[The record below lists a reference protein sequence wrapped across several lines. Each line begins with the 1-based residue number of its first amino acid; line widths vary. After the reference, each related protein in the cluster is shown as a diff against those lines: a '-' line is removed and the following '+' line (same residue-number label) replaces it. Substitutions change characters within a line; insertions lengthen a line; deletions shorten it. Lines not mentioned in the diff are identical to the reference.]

1 MISKA
6 KRKWPT
12 NICKISFLNKD
23 VELINVSH
31 IFHDPSVKA
40 CLPIDMKFDD
50 AILYTRLQIQSGPKH
65 LILLNLLV
73 I

>member
-1 MISKA
+1 M
-6 KRKWPT
+6 
-12 NICKISFLNKD
+12 
-23 VELINVSH
+23 ELINVSH